1 MSLTSF
7 HGQHEKVVGMLVRG
21 KKGDQAKK
29 IMCFDVFF

>member
-7 HGQHEKVVGMLVRG
+7 HGQHEKVVGRLVRG